1 MKLYN
6 KFLIGCLALGAL
18 SACTDRFESMN
29 TDPSSLVN
37 VSPAYILPFVQETG
51 VNLDATPYQRGDN
64 LHSQMYCQY
73 FTNTV
78 QGWTSDRYGYNDGWA
93 EPGYWTP
100 YYTTLKHLKE
110 VKAMAAETPSYTNY
124 CQMVRITVAY
134 GTIGMT
140 DTFGDIPY
148 SEAGLG
154 GSSPKYDVQKNI
166 YPLAELKR

>member
-78 QGWTSDRYGYNDGWA
+78 QGWTSDRYGYNDGCGNA
-93 EPGYWTP
+93 IIYELLSDG
-100 YYTTLKHLKE
+100 K
-110 VKAMAAETPSYTNY
+110 NN
-124 CQMVRITVAY
+124 
-134 GTIGMT
+134 
-140 DTFGDIPY
+140 
-148 SEAGLG
+148 
-154 GSSPKYDVQKNI
+154 GSLWNNRDDRYFW
-166 YPLAELKR
+166 

>member
-1 MKLYN
+1 MKFDI
-6 KFLIGCLALGAL
+6 KIAVL
-18 SACTDRFESMN
+18 SIASCAFIACTDRFESMN

-37 VSPAYILPFVQETG
+37 VSPAYVLPYIQETG

-73 FTNTV
+73 FANTV

-93 EPGYWTP
+93 EPGYWIP
-100 YYTTLKHLKE
+100 YYTTLKHLK
-110 VKAMAAETPSYTNY
+110 VIKTMAEENSSYMNY
-124 CQMVRITVAY
+124 CQMARITVAY

-154 GSSPKYDVQKNI
+154 NSAPKYDTQKDI
-166 YPLAELKR
+166 YYDVLMN

>member
-100 YYTTLKHLKE
+100 LLYY
-110 VKAMAAETPSYTNY
+110 
-124 CQMVRITVAY
+124 I
-134 GTIGMT
+134 
-140 DTFGDIPY
+140 
-148 SEAGLG
+148 EAFERSKSD
-154 GSSPKYDVQKNI
+154 GSGNAIIYELLSDGKNNGSLWNNRDDR
-166 YPLAELKR
+166 YFW

>member
-64 LHSQMYCQY
+64 LHSQTRILDSLLYY
-73 FTNTV
+73 IEAFERSKSDGSGNAIIYELLSD
-78 QGWTSDRYGYNDGWA
+78 GKNNGSLWNNRDDRYFW
-93 EPGYWTP
+93 
-100 YYTTLKHLKE
+100 
-110 VKAMAAETPSYTNY
+110 
-124 CQMVRITVAY
+124 
-134 GTIGMT
+134 
-140 DTFGDIPY
+140 
-148 SEAGLG
+148 
-154 GSSPKYDVQKNI
+154 
-166 YPLAELKR
+166 